1 MLCKDRAASTM
12 ALQKPQPWLPAMET
26 MLIELHP
33 ERITLRYTDC
43 SGSFIFMLH
52 LRSIFFNG
60 LQDDQ
65 LALATKFQLELTT
78 VFKDEEWVLQSAES

>member
-1 MLCKDRAASTM
+1 
-12 ALQKPQPWLPAMET
+12 
-26 MLIELHP
+26 
-33 ERITLRYTDC
+33 
-43 SGSFIFMLH
+43 MLH